1 METVD
6 EIWNWATELN
16 PDFEEEELTEYVTV
30 YKNVFKYPDRVLEFQ
45 KLLTKWE
52 SSMSARP
59 GISTLALPCWTGKDI
74 IDNLLDYDNEWQI
87 SEGDIDVEYIY
98 FYANNTMKDKSIESL
113 NKDLYTGN
121 CLLPHND
128 GQKDEVDSFIFISNL
143 NNRPVRTG
151 FWSMNGEVI
160 GDMDLTDELTEYYQ
174 DIDLSNLE
182 ERTNNGI
189 LDNVLNVE
197 YNFNEALFYNA
208 KAFHQPWIDNF
219 YTRDNPR
226 IMLRLSFDLQ
236 P

>member
-16 PDFEEEELTEYVTV
+16 PDFEEEELTEYVTI

-52 SSMSARP
+52 SSMSVKP
-59 GISTLALPCWTGKDI
+59 GLTSLVLPSWTSNTIIKD
-74 IDNLLDYDNEWQI
+74 LLDYDEDEYEQNS
-87 SEGDIDVEYIY
+87 SEIEFLY
-98 FYANNTMKDKSIESL
+98 FYRNNTQKFRSSESL
-113 NKDLYTGN
+113 NEDLYTGN

-128 GQKDEVDSFIFISNL
+128 SSTDEIDSCIFLLNL

-151 FWSMNGEVI
+151 FWSMNGEVV
-160 GDMDLTDELTEYYQ
+160 GDMDLTDELSEYCDTI
-174 DIDLSNLE
+174 DINNLE
-182 ERTNNGI
+182 EKTNNGI

-197 YNFNEALFYNA
+197 YNFNEALFYDS
-208 KAFHQPWIDNF
+208 KAFHQPWIDDF

-226 IMLRLSFDLQ
+226 IMFRIGFYLE

>member
-16 PDFEEEELTEYVTV
+16 PDFEEEELTEYLTI

-52 SSMSARP
+52 SSMSAKP
-59 GISTLALPCWTGKDI
+59 GMTTLVLPSWTSNTIIKD
-74 IDNLLDYDNEWQI
+74 LLDYDEDEYEQNS
-87 SEGDIDVEYIY
+87 SEIEFLY
-98 FYANNTMKDKSIESL
+98 FYRNNTQKFRSSESL
-113 NKDLYTGN
+113 NEDLYTGN

-128 GQKDEVDSFIFISNL
+128 SSTDAIDSRIFLLNL

-151 FWSMNGEVI
+151 FWSMNGEVV
-160 GDMDLTDELTEYYQ
+160 GDMDLNDELSEYCDTI
-174 DIDLSNLE
+174 DINNLE
-182 ERTNNGI
+182 EKTNNGI
-189 LDNVLNVE
+189 LDNVLNIE
-197 YNFNEALFYNA
+197 YNFNEALFYNG

-226 IMLRLSFDLQ
+226 IMLRIAFDSQ

>member
-6 EIWNWATELN
+6 EIWNWAAELN
-16 PDFEEEELTEYVTV
+16 PDVQIEELTEYVTI

-52 SSMSARP
+52 SSMTARP
-59 GISTLALPCWTGKDI
+59 GITSLVLPSWTSNTI
-74 IDNLLDYDNEWQI
+74 IENLLDYDANEYEQDT
-87 SEGDIDVEYIY
+87 SEGEFLY
-98 FYANNTMKDKSIESL
+98 FYRNNTQKFRSSESL
-113 NKDLYTGN
+113 NEDLYTGN

-128 GQKDEVDSFIFISNL
+128 SSTDEVDSRIFLLNL
-143 NNRPVRTG
+143 NNRFVRTG

-160 GDMDLTDELTEYYQ
+160 GNVDLTNELTKYCDTI
-174 DIDLSNLE
+174 DINNLE
-182 ERTNNGI
+182 EKTNNGI

-197 YNFNEALFYNA
+197 YNFNEALFYNS

-226 IMLRLSFDLQ
+226 IMFRIGFYLE

>member
-16 PDFEEEELTEYVTV
+16 PDFEEEELTEYLTI

-59 GISTLALPCWTGKDI
+59 GLTSLVLPYWTGKDI
-74 IDNLLDYDNEWQI
+74 VDNLLDYDNELQI
-87 SEGDIDVEYIY
+87 SENHIDVEYIY
-98 FYANNTMKDKSIESL
+98 FYANNTQKFRSSESL
-113 NKDLYTGN
+113 NEDLYTGN

-128 GQKDEVDSFIFISNL
+128 SSTDEIDSHIFLLNL

-151 FWSMNGEVI
+151 FWSMNGEVVA
-160 GDMDLTDELTEYYQ
+160 DMDLNDELSEYCDTI
-174 DIDLSNLE
+174 DINNLE
-182 ERTNNGI
+182 EKTNNGI
-189 LDNVLNVE
+189 LDNVLNIE
-197 YNFNEALFYNA
+197 YNFNEALFYNG

-226 IMLRLSFDLQ
+226 IMLRIAFDSQ

>member
-1 METVD
+1 
-6 EIWNWATELN
+6 
-16 PDFEEEELTEYVTV
+16 
-30 YKNVFKYPDRVLEFQ
+30 
-45 KLLTKWE
+45 
-52 SSMSARP
+52 MSARP

-128 GQKDEVDSFIFISNL
+128 GQKDEVDSFIFITNL

-160 GDMDLTDELTEYYQ
+160 GDMDLTDELTEYYE

-182 ERTNNGI
+182 EKTNNGI